1 MNPAFFSWKINNN
14 QEAYNIYL
22 FLWLLA
28 KKTVVIITNRGKKKK
43 SIAKNCGKN
52 EGESYSMKQK
62 IW

>member
-28 KKTVVIITNRGKKKK
+28 KKAVVIITNRKKEKK
-43 SIAKNCGKN
+43 A
-52 EGESYSMKQK
+52 
-62 IW
+62 